1 MQAPER
7 LLPHFGLP
15 EEQGAAGAGTQDL
28 LGGPQRISRT
38 WCAQHAGLS
47 CGNAQ
52 PRQSGGL

>member
-7 LLPHFGLP
+7 FLPDFGLP

-28 LGGPQRISRT
+28 LGGPQRISRAG
-38 WCAQHAGLS
+38 CVQHAGLC